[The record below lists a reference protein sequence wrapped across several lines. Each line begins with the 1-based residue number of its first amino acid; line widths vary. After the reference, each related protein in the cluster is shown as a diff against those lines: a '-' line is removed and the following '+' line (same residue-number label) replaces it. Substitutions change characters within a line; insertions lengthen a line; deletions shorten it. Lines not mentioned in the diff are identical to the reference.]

1 MDGCVV
7 SFTASL
13 EAEAGP
19 EGEAFPFFLN
29 SWLLRLGQ
37 ASVALGPQQKEGA
50 EMQRLLLHGFPSAPE
65 IESQTSDLHS
75 PPCKPLDH
83 TAR

>member
-1 MDGCVV
+1 MDGCTV

-37 ASVALGPQQKEGA
+37 ASVALGPQQKEKARGKGDA
-50 EMQRLLLHGFPSAPE
+50 KAVVTWFPFSPRNRKPDFRLA
-65 IESQTSDLHS
+65 Q
-75 PPCKPLDH
+75 PPRANH
-83 TAR
+83 

>member
-1 MDGCVV
+1 MV
-7 SFTASL
+7 SLTASL

-19 EGEAFPFFLN
+19 ESEAFPFFLN

-37 ASVALGPQQKEGA
+37 ASVASGPQQKEKARGA
-50 EMQRLLLHGFPSAPE
+50 EMQRLLLQGFPSAPE

-75 PPCKPLDH
+75 PCANH
-83 TAR
+83 